1 MPIFVFILM
10 KQNFK
15 NYFQKIKSEIK
26 GTLIKYTLLLIRRRT
41 REKNDN
47 DDDDNIYVYI
57 VCSYMCVLFI

>member
-26 GTLIKYTLLLIRRRT
+26 GTLIKYTLIRRRT

>member
-26 GTLIKYTLLLIRRRT
+26 GTLIKYKLIRRRT
-41 REKNDN
+41 REKIDN
-47 DDDDNIYVYI
+47 DDDDNI
-57 VCSYMCVLFI
+57 